1 MPILGIDEVGRGP
14 LAGPLVVGAVILP
27 EEEQAWFTELNDSKK
42 LTAKK
47 REKLSTLILENSAAG
62 LGWVPADELDKIGI
76 SKALQLATHRAVKSV
91 QRLHVPFSQIII
103 DGKINFIKNTPLE
116 KYTSTLIKADSQI
129 KEVSA
134 ASIIAKVARDNYMI
148 NLANKFP
155 NYGFEKHVGYGT
167 KAHLNAIY
175 KYGLTE
181 EHRKSYEPC
190 KSLSSFIS
198 QKSVAKKNTTK
209 TGQQAEQ
216 AVTAYL
222 KQLGHTIVANNHK
235 TYYYEIDIISTKNN
249 YIYFTEVK
257 YRKSPVRGDGL
268 NAITHSKL
276 HQMQFAAESYL
287 KYQNSK
293 LKNYD
298 PLLAVASVSGENYEK
313 ITWFPLT

>member
-91 QRLHVPFSQIII
+91 QRLHVPFPQIII
-103 DGKINFIKNTPLE
+103 DGKINFLKNTPLE